1 MVLRSVQNYHG
12 SFCRM
17 PVIKWRSLVVFSQN
31 EDLFGDFCTHVM
43 RQIILLFLVFSQ
55 LHLAPSL
62 SGQTSDVGLRAEL
75 EPVYL
80 KWRESMIRRDA
91 QTWAATITRYRQTVI
106 RNSVVSERQPFPDAV
121 FKSEVQ
127 PPALDGLRL
136 LEAQAVGL
144 TAHLVYFGKINMGQD
159 KDLVLD
165 NILKLKFYR
174 ENGVWKYDSN
184 RISRLDSAPE
194 VRKALQEGKRPDF
207 LDEPDYTP
215 PGNMPPPPPLCR
227 IPDYK
232 AGYKLQSLGY
242 QTSVSMNGFDLDP
255 VQDGLDQQIL
265 IGGLVNGHNEI
276 TLNIKPVPVPQ
287 GEKASLQFRVYIISN
302 DPAIPGKEVL
312 RWQAPE
318 TGAPAKITLPIDIKP

>member
-1 MVLRSVQNYHG
+1 
-12 SFCRM
+12 
-17 PVIKWRSLVVFSQN
+17 
-31 EDLFGDFCTHVM
+31 M
-43 RQIILLFLVFSQ
+43 RQIILLFLGFS
-55 LHLAPSL
+55 LFPLL
-62 SGQTSDVGLRAEL
+62 SPLSAQTSDDGLRAEL
-75 EPVYL
+75 EQVYS

-91 QTWAATITRYRQTVI
+91 QAWAATITRYRQTVI
-106 RNSVVSERQPFPDAV
+106 RNSVVSERQVFPDAV

-127 PPALDGLRL
+127 PPGLGGLRL

-144 TAHLVYFGKINMGQD
+144 TAHLVYFGKIDMGQD
-159 KDLVLD
+159 RDLVRD

-184 RISRLDSAPE
+184 RISRLDSVPE
-194 VRKALQEGKRPDF
+194 VRKALQEGKTPSF
-207 LDEPDYTP
+207 LDEPEYTP
-215 PGNMPPPPPLCR
+215 PGSMPPPPPLCR
-227 IPDYK
+227 IPEHK

-242 QTSVSMNGFDLDP
+242 QTSVSMNGFLHES

-318 TGAPAKITLPIDIKP
+318 TGAPAKITLPIEVKP